1 MYKYNP
7 FTGKLDRTPEIPLL
21 PVHGGT
27 GTSTTFTQG
36 SVVFAGASGVYAQDN
51 TKFFWDNTNK
61 YLGIGGIPTT
71 QLDIINSTV
80 GSNANFR
87 VRGNNQGITAGQVF
101 MDVFSGDS
109 GHGFYGYGVASMLFG
124 TNGTTKMTIDSTGNV
139 GVGKIPSYLLDVNGT
154 ANANLLQTFLVSIGW
169 TDTFD
174 SNLSTPKNFFNFG
187 SDWHGSAVL
196 SSNVYLQNDALK
208 IANSHA
214 TISGSV
220 LKIPGNGKPNQGA
233 FVFYTAPSAAV
244 TAAAAYAGIQRMVIQ
259 TDGNITMGTAVSK
272 NRLQL
277 DGATASFGICFDV
290 NNSSA
295 MGHNLYYSGGW
306 KRLYAGTDTSLVNYA
321 DGSTPN
327 ADISFYQVVTGAAAA
342 NSAISFGVPTLYLK
356 SSNKYIGVG
365 TTAPASLLANTSTNQ
380 TDYVGYGVQ
389 LTSGITWTS
398 SGAGYALA
406 FTQAASGTAR
416 NGLLV
421 NTASTAI
428 DSVAMAVCSTAVD
441 KGFFVVRSDGHVGLG
456 MTTDNY
462 TDITSTFTLTQLVHT
477 SGTARTIA
485 ATPGANTGLTAST
498 EVPQFEFLTSTQSW
512 ATGALTENSYFKI
525 AAPTY
530 AFAGASTLT
539 TASTF
544 TITGAAIAG
553 TNATITNPLALWVKG
568 GVSAFAGD
576 VGVGTTK
583 PIYPF
588 HVVAPIT
595 KTTTSDS
602 NNFFFSTNE
611 AAASNPFGLYIFLR
625 GSATQANRKVSLN
638 TTNYG
643 LVNDGVLALQEY
655 GGTIGIRM
663 NGSIPSA
670 YLHIA
675 AGTATAGTAPIKL
688 TAGTVNT
695 TPEAG
700 TIEFDGSNWFLNI

>member
-1 MYKYNP
+1 MAFSGFPVP
-7 FTGKLDRTPEIPLL
+7 FPTGL
-21 PVHGGT
+21 GGT

-139 GVGKIPSYLLDVNGT
+139 GVGKTPSYLLDVNGT
-154 ANANLLQTFLVSIGW
+154 ANANLFQTFLVSIGW

-187 SDWHGSAVL
+187 SDWHGSSVL

-220 LKIPGNGKPNQGA
+220 LKIPGNGKTNQGA
-233 FVFYTAPSAAV
+233 FVFYTAPPAAV

-277 DGATASFGICFDV
+277 DGANASFGICFDV

-356 SSNKYIGVG
+356 SSNKYVG
-365 TTAPASLLANTSTNQ
+365 INTTAPTSALHIVASTGYNGSIALTGGTTSGQGNIQMGATASSSWDSNVLYADSNARTMGMVCSVSPAFVAANGPYVAMRGITYTAVASQRGNLMLSAGNPTTPGAAEGSIAFRTGADVIRYFLHNDGRVGIGNVTDPASLMANTTTNQ

-389 LTSGITWTS
+389 IAAGFTWS
-398 SGAGYALA
+398 FGGAGYGMA
-406 FTQAASGTAR
+406 FTQTASGTAR
-416 NGLLV
+416 NGFLV

-428 DSVAMAVCSTAVD
+428 DSAALTVGSTAVD
-441 KGFFVVRSDGHVGLG
+441 KGLFVVRSDGNIGIQV
-456 MTTDNY
+456 TDDNY
-462 TDITSTFTLTQLVHT
+462 TDIHSNFTMKTGSFALAYIAKTANYTLDATNSTVDCT
-477 SGTARTIA
+477 
-485 ATPGANTGLTAST
+485 ANTFDLTLPTA
-498 EVPQFEFLTSTQSW
+498 VGIPGRIYHLKN
-512 ATGALTENSYFKI
+512 TGSGI
-525 AAPTY
+525 I
-530 AFAGASTLT
+530 
-539 TASTF
+539 
-544 TITGAAIAG
+544 TI
-553 TNATITNPLALWVKG
+553 
-568 GVSAFAGD
+568 
-576 VGVGTTK
+576 
-583 PIYPF
+583 
-588 HVVAPIT
+588 
-595 KTTTSDS
+595 KTTSAQTIDGIASGVLTLVTNDVLVVQ
-602 NNFFFSTNE
+602 STN
-611 AAASNPFGLYIFLR
+611 
-625 GSATQANRKVSLN
+625 
-638 TTNYG
+638 TNWIII
-643 LVNDGVLALQEY
+643 N
-655 GGTIGIRM
+655 
-663 NGSIPSA
+663 
-670 YLHIA
+670 
-675 AGTATAGTAPIKL
+675 
-688 TAGTVNT
+688 
-695 TPEAG
+695 
-700 TIEFDGSNWFLNI
+700 